1 MPLTSH
7 IIYDIWQIFKCT
19 YVSIYDLFSVSL
31 IYNLYLC
38 QNFILSSIVIFHP
51 CLVRYVL
58 LLSSYNC
65 LRLPCEFW
73 NHFFKFCNNI
83 SLMCWWDWHWIYIN
97 RLSTRKRVSLIFSVS
112 LIIDILF
119 FFINTLQFFCI
130 KVLHNLGC
138 IYSLLPIKSFSRY
151 HT

>member
-7 IIYDIWQIFKCT
+7 IICDIWQIFKCT

-38 QNFILSSIVIFHP
+38 QNYILSSIIIFHRF
-51 CLVRYVL
+51 LVRYVL

-119 FFINTLQFFCI
+119 VLYQYSTILLYKGLAQLGLHLFFSTYKIF
-130 KVLHNLGC
+130 
-138 IYSLLPIKSFSRY
+138 
-151 HT
+151 

>member
-7 IIYDIWQIFKCT
+7 IICDIWQIFKYT

-38 QNFILSSIVIFHP
+38 QNYIISSIIIFHP

-65 LRLPCEFW
+65 LHLPCEFW

-119 FFINTLQFFCI
+119 VLYQYSTIFLYKGLAQLGLHLFFSTYKIF
-130 KVLHNLGC
+130 
-138 IYSLLPIKSFSRY
+138 
-151 HT
+151 